1 MRLVG
6 RGEDKDFRVKKMKRK
21 LVFYLALVA
30 PLKDKITPHLA
41 KVAEHILIQTPHSN
55 IPTYVSFIRCC

>member
-21 LVFYLALVA
+21 LVFYPVLVA
-30 PLKDKITPHLA
+30 PLKDKITLHLP
-41 KVAEHILIQTPHSN
+41 KVAEHILIQTPHS
-55 IPTYVSFIRCC
+55 YVLTHVPFIRCC